1 MSRSSENVS
10 FTCSNCGVHVSKLNN
25 GSYRNHCP
33 ACLHSLHVDDAPGD
47 RASECGG
54 LMRPESVDHHSAKGF
69 MLVHRCASCGKVQR
83 NKVATDCHQPDDMAL
98 ITKMMARSLPGG
110 LPGF

>member
-10 FTCSNCGVHVSKLNN
+10 FTCRNCGTAVSKLNN

-33 ACLHSLHVDDAPGD
+33 SCLYSLHVDEEPGD

-54 LMRPESVDHHSAKGF
+54 LMKPESVDHHAAKGF
-69 MLVHRCASCGKVQR
+69 MLVHRCMRCGKAQR
-83 NKVATDCHQPDDMAL
+83 NKVAVDCHQPDDMSL
-98 ITKMMARSLPGG
+98 VRSIMASRLPG
-110 LPGF
+110 L